1 MKKALEILCVVFFVL
16 ALIFMSMMDS
26 VSILPIIFTLT
37 AIAGLTISN
46 ILLNRKERKDEHLQ

>member
-46 ILLNRKERKDEHLQ
+46 ILLNRKERRDEHLQ